1 MGASAVTRVDD
12 TRFSSFDLAFPIGDL
27 RYATGDFQMGQIQGR
42 VLISGQAEGDIIYTD
57 EPLSFWGGYN
67 ARDGKIIDTH
77 HALYG
82 AHVAGKIFALPGAR
96 GSSTGSGILLEAIRL
111 GNAPAAMILSGPDAI
126 LALGAIVGRE
136 LYNKVMPLV
145 VVSDGDFAVLHKAR
159 FVRVQGEGVVEFEE

>member
-1 MGASAVTRVDD
+1 MPTIRRTFWNAAWP
-12 TRFSSFDLAFPIGDL
+12 LGDNVIEGKAL
-27 RYATGDFQMGQIQGR
+27 IKGNAHGDVIF
-42 VLISGQAEGDIIYTD
+42 TD

-77 HALYG
+77 HVLFG
-82 AHVAGKIFALPGAR
+82 TNVAGKIFVLPSAR

-111 GNAPAAMILSGPDAI
+111 GNAPAGMILKRRDAI

-145 VVSDGDFAVLHKAR
+145 MVSDDDFDLLHKASKIWIDEAGR
-159 FVRVQGEGVVEFEE
+159 IEY

>member
-1 MGASAVTRVDD
+1 MRK
-12 TRFSSFDLAFPIGDL
+12 
-27 RYATGDFQMGQIQGR
+27 QIQGR
-42 VLISGQAEGDIIYTD
+42 ALSGGPAEGNVVFTD

-82 AHVAGKIFALPGAR
+82 TNVAGKIFVLPSAR

-111 GNAPAAMILSGPDAI
+111 GNAPAAMILKRNDAI

-136 LYNKVMPLV
+136 LYNATMPLV
-145 VVSDGDFAVLHKAR
+145 VVSDDDFAALQNAGWAR
-159 FVRVQGEGVVEFEE
+159 IGERAEIEFE